1 MYYTFEIERQVAS
14 ERYKKSGKNED
25 FLYLLFMEFLCKPA
39 RELFDDE
46 NKRKGILWDD
56 S

>member
-1 MYYTFEIERQVAS
+1 
-14 ERYKKSGKNED
+14 
-25 FLYLLFMEFLCKPA
+25 MEFLCKPA

-56 S
+56 SWDDII